1 MDIIIRNGVIDKS
14 EAKRVHNIKN
24 EEGLLKKNFA
34 DYVKGVPGP
43 YYDTLNIHICIPR
56 PPNMIRNFYGP
67 QDPSKIKL
75 IENSDKVSFNC
86 KYCVICHKLMKP
98 NPAFSAKRKCF
109 IEEDIYCKKSN
120 ESDSLEKS
128 LSKLNIATTEVTV
141 NTVNT
146 NNTSN
151 INNTINTDN
160 TINDLNDT
168 LQNLNIKTNFDK
180 WNNLYNKI
188 LHSNVKSALK
198 YKDKENRVINRFS
211 KLCTK
216 LKVKPIN
223 YEMSNFETKLIYSW
237 NLTPYQRFKLNNPD
251 YKNSPLFSHQRNKRI
266 TESFVTIE

>member
-34 DYVKGVPGP
+34 DYIKGVPGP
-43 YYDTLNIHICIPR
+43 YYDTLNVHLCIPR
-56 PPNMIRNFYGP
+56 HPSMIRNFYGP

-75 IENSDKVSFNC
+75 IENSGKVCSKC

-128 LSKLNIATTEVTV
+128 LSKLNIATTEVTPD
-141 NTVNT
+141 NT
-146 NNTSN
+146 N
-151 INNTINTDN
+151 N

-168 LQNLNIKTNFDK
+168 LKNLNIKTNFDK

-198 YKDKENRVINRFS
+198 DKGKENRVVNRFS

-216 LKVKPIN
+216 LKVKPID
-223 YEMSNFETKLIYSW
+223 YEMSNFETKLIYPW
-237 NLTPYQRFKLNNPD
+237 NLTPYQKFKLNNPD